1 MRICKPIAM
10 NMDWQSVQG
19 HKTNLADSLNEFWH
33 QQNKNFIDLD
43 VNVVQKFHNS
53 VNLICMAIRL
63 QTHFTSGS
71 YLPLD
76 TKKRQLPIWT

>member
-43 VNVVQKFHNS
+43 VNVV
-53 VNLICMAIRL
+53 
-63 QTHFTSGS
+63 
-71 YLPLD
+71 
-76 TKKRQLPIWT
+76 